1 MICPPEHK
9 DRHDSYLLRY
19 LETGKS
25 RLLGKKREL
34 TAAKKDGT
42 IFPILLGVTEVEYTG
57 KAKMF
62 AAFIEDLTTQ
72 KKLLEVEVESAK
84 AEALLLNMLPQ
95 DVALR
100 LKKDPGHIADHYPN
114 VAILFADIVGF
125 TKMSSTMSPV
135 EVVKMLNDLFRYVFF
150 LRLQHGDN
158 AKSLGSLKTFHLTSL
173 FICPPSVYSMF
184 DVLVEEYDLNKVKT
198 IGDCCEYCDVASV
211 IVWNMR

>member
-42 IFPILLGVTEVEYTG
+42 VFPIMLGVTEVEYTG

-150 LRLQHGDN
+150 LLFMTKHGMPNVSPNFFIYLPPFRLQHVRR
-158 AKSLGSLKTFHLTSL
+158 
-173 FICPPSVYSMF
+173 P
-184 DVLVEEYDLNKVKT
+184 
-198 IGDCCEYCDVASV
+198 
-211 IVWNMR
+211 R

>member
-34 TAAKKDGT
+34 TAVRKDGT
-42 IFPILLGVTEVEYTG
+42 LFPILLGVTEVEYTG

-72 KKLLEVEVESAK
+72 KKLQEVEVESAK
-84 AEALLLNMLPQ
+84 AEALLLNMLPE

-100 LKKDPGHIADHYPN
+100 LKRDPGHIADHYQN

-125 TKMSSTMSPV
+125 TKMSSSMTPV
-135 EVVKMLNDLFRYVFF
+135 EVVSMLNDLFRCVGVVMRRWSLLFTSALSCLNDLTSLSLIHFF
-150 LRLQHGDN
+150 RLQHVR
-158 AKSLGSLKTFHLTSL
+158 
-173 FICPPSVYSMF
+173 CP
-184 DVLVEEYDLNKVKT
+184 
-198 IGDCCEYCDVASV
+198 C
-211 IVWNMR
+211 

>member
-34 TAAKKDGT
+34 TAVRKDGT
-42 IFPILLGVTEVEYTG
+42 LFPILLGVTEVEYTG

-72 KKLLEVEVESAK
+72 KKLLEVELESAK
-84 AEALLLNMLPQ
+84 AEALLLNMLPE

-100 LKKDPGHIADHYPN
+100 LKRDPGHIADHYQN

-125 TKMSSTMSPV
+125 TKMSSSMTPV
-135 EVVKMLNDLFRYVFF
+135 EVVSMLNDLFRCVGVVM
-150 LRLQHGDN
+150 RRW
-158 AKSLGSLKTFHLTSL
+158 SLLFTSVLSCLNDLTSL
-173 FICPPSVYSMF
+173 SLIQFSDCSMF
-184 DVLVEEYDLNKVKT
+184 DVLVEKYDLNKVKT
-198 IGDCCEYCDVASV
+198 IGDCCECL
-211 IVWNMR
+211 IN

>member
-34 TAAKKDGT
+34 TAVRKDGT
-42 IFPILLGVTEVEYTG
+42 LFPILLGVTEVEYTG

-84 AEALLLNMLPQ
+84 AEALLLNMLPE

-100 LKKDPGHIADHYPN
+100 LKRDPGHIADHYQN

-125 TKMSSTMSPV
+125 TKMASSMTPV
-135 EVVKMLNDLFRYVFF
+135 EVVSMLNDLFRCEGVVMR
-150 LRLQHGDN
+150 RLLFSSALSYLNG
-158 AKSLGSLKTFHLTSL
+158 LTSL
-173 FICPPSVYSMF
+173 SLIQFFRCSMF
-184 DVLVEEYDLNKVKT
+184 DILVEKYDLNKVKT
-198 IGDCCEYCDVASV
+198 IGDCCECL
-211 IVWNMR
+211 IN

>member
-9 DRHDSYLLRY
+9 HRHDSYLLRY

-25 RLLGKKREL
+25 RLLGKKGEL

-150 LRLQHGDN
+150 LL
-158 AKSLGSLKTFHLTSL
+158 LKKL
-173 FICPPSVYSMF
+173 
-184 DVLVEEYDLNKVKT
+184 
-198 IGDCCEYCDVASV
+198 
-211 IVWNMR
+211 

>member
-25 RLLGKKREL
+25 RLLGQKREL
-34 TAAKKDGT
+34 TASKKDGT
-42 IFPILLGVTEVEYTG
+42 VFPIMLGVTEVEYTG

-72 KKLLEVEVESAK
+72 KKLLEVEIESAK
-84 AEALLLNMLPQ
+84 AEALLLNMLPE

-150 LRLQHGDN
+150 LLYYDEALTHI
-158 AKSLGSLKTFHLTSL
+158 LGM
-173 FICPPSVYSMF
+173 PYV
-184 DVLVEEYDLNKVKT
+184 
-198 IGDCCEYCDVASV
+198 
-211 IVWNMR
+211 

>member
-34 TAAKKDGT
+34 TAVRKDGT
-42 IFPILLGVTEVEYTG
+42 LFPILLGVTEVEYTG

-84 AEALLLNMLPQ
+84 AEALLLNMLPE

-100 LKKDPGHIADHYPN
+100 LKRDPGHIADHHQN

-125 TKMSSTMSPV
+125 TKMSSSMTPV
-135 EVVKMLNDLFRYVFF
+135 EVVSMLNDLFRYVGVVMRRWSLLFTPALSCLNDLTSLSLIQFF
-150 LRLQHGDN
+150 RLQHVR
-158 AKSLGSLKTFHLTSL
+158 
-173 FICPPSVYSMF
+173 CP
-184 DVLVEEYDLNKVKT
+184 
-198 IGDCCEYCDVASV
+198 C
-211 IVWNMR
+211 